1 VNRAVRI
8 LIILGIGSL
17 VVWEVV
23 AQGTRTWVKYGLLK
37 QPLPSLTTLLPTS
50 LITTVLSIGLL
61 GLLIAT
67 TLLALAK
74 SRQLF
79 GLVPLSELTRHIVV
93 LGPTG
98 TGKTTITKMI
108 IEKVTKVMKSRSPSI
123 IILDWKGEY
132 RHFIPSATVVRK
144 VPNIWDV
151 AGDSPREKALVMV
164 ELLREMSKDVVEIT
178 PASSLLLLRVLEEEY
193 GKGVPTTQK
202 IIDILE
208 RSAAIAQR
216 EGKFAESNMYM
227 ALIRRL
233 YVVLIDE
240 ERQAENVAGDPRV
253 VIYDLGSLPSV
264 YIKTLYCDY
273 IISKIYRETM
283 KSGKSDEL
291 KMLLVAEEAQ
301 NYIHQRRAS
310 ELPSMAERLIYEIRG
325 FGVGVVL
332 VCPDSEL
339 LPAPVLKDV
348 GAVVAMGPDSL
359 PRFVLERHLFR
370 ASLEEAE
377 DTLKKLKKSRMVVY
391 YKNQLHF
398 FRKLPKPPK
407 ELRLR
412 PKGDRMGVTDS
423 GVGSL
428 RAWPILPHRSP
439 GRPAPKVE
447 VKEEKVEEKPKVI
460 EVKVAEERTE
470 VESKAVEAERPKAVE
485 AVEPLRL
492 EEEELEEEPEV
503 IEVKEPET
511 IATEPVE
518 KKTVEEAVIE
528 IKEEIDEKLSEEM
541 PLEEPEPTPK
551 GPPIPSLLPYRG
563 SLCPAGRPHLT
574 PVH

>member
-1 VNRAVRI
+1 
-8 LIILGIGSL
+8 
-17 VVWEVV
+17 
-23 AQGTRTWVKYGLLK
+23 
-37 QPLPSLTTLLPTS
+37 
-50 LITTVLSIGLL
+50 
-61 GLLIAT
+61 
-67 TLLALAK
+67 
-74 SRQLF
+74 
-79 GLVPLSELTRHIVV
+79 
-93 LGPTG
+93 
-98 TGKTTITKMI
+98 
-108 IEKVTKVMKSRSPSI
+108 
-123 IILDWKGEY
+123 
-132 RHFIPSATVVRK
+132 
-144 VPNIWDV
+144 
-151 AGDSPREKALVMV
+151 
-164 ELLREMSKDVVEIT
+164 
-178 PASSLLLLRVLEEEY
+178 
-193 GKGVPTTQK
+193 
-202 IIDILE
+202 
-208 RSAAIAQR
+208 
-216 EGKFAESNMYM
+216 
-227 ALIRRL
+227 
-233 YVVLIDE
+233 
-240 ERQAENVAGDPRV
+240 
-253 VIYDLGSLPSV
+253 
-264 YIKTLYCDY
+264 
-273 IISKIYRETM
+273 
-283 KSGKSDEL
+283 
-291 KMLLVAEEAQ
+291 
-301 NYIHQRRAS
+301 
-310 ELPSMAERLIYEIRG
+310 
-325 FGVGVVL
+325 
-332 VCPDSEL
+332 
-339 LPAPVLKDV
+339 VLKDV
-348 GAVVAMGPDSL
+348 GAVVAMGPDGL
-359 PRFVLERHLFR
+359 PRFTLERYLFR

-518 KKTVEEAVIE
+518 KKTVEEPVIE